1 MPRWR
6 SLTGRRAFALRTN
19 VVFGQSKD
27 KTRFQND
34 LGFVLSQGLT
44 PFTLVQQIINSS
56 RVDTN
61 EVSL

>member
-1 MPRWR
+1 
-6 SLTGRRAFALRTN
+6 

-44 PFTLVQQIINSS
+44 PFTLGNWEDEH
-56 RVDTN
+56 RN
-61 EVSL
+61 ENKSAYLGRYS